1 MIVIERGRNGRERAW
16 DGESKSKRV
25 RSRARA
31 RKCKSKRESAS
42 ENVCICERMHERTCC
57 VDSMYSHD
65 VHARTLTSIARRL
78 DKKTK
83 VLFLDFTYYND
94 DVGLFVSCSM
104 QVEFVSGHAP
114 VTTVQASGISPMR
127 FRSGRMFLRV
137 H

>member
-1 MIVIERGRNGRERAW
+1 MDEREHEMARARARER
-16 DGESKSKRV
+16 ESA
-25 RSRARA
+25 RARA

-42 ENVCICERMHERTCC
+42 ENVCICERMHEPACC

-127 FRSGRMFLRV
+127 FRSGQMFLRV

>member
-1 MIVIERGRNGRERAW
+1 MRVHKRA
-16 DGESKSKRV
+16 
-25 RSRARA
+25 
-31 RKCKSKRESAS
+31 
-42 ENVCICERMHERTCC
+42 CC
-57 VDSMYSHD
+57 VDSIYSHD
-65 VHARTLTSIARRL
+65 VHARTLTSIACRL

-127 FRSGRMFLRV
+127 FRSGRVFLRI